1 LTGGPTAP
9 GSRQRLPDLGPRG
22 EGWVI
27 GQLALLALLV
37 VVSIPQLP
45 LLWPASGIG
54 WVRLAP
60 GLVAMALGGW
70 LAFRGFTDLGDS
82 LTPMPR
88 PRADGRLV
96 ESGIYARLRHPI
108 YAGLM
113 LAGIGWSVLTAS
125 PPAFLVTLLLAA
137 FLDAKARR
145 EEAWLLDHYPG
156 YADYRRRSKRFV
168 PGVY

>member
-1 LTGGPTAP
+1 MTDGETAP
-9 GSRQRLPDLGPRG
+9 SSRRRLPDLGPRG

-27 GQLALLALLV
+27 GQFALLALLV
-37 VVSIPQLP
+37 VVSLPQVP
-45 LLWPASGIG
+45 TQWPATGIG
-54 WVRLAP
+54 WARLAA
-60 GLVAMALGGW
+60 GLVALGVGGW
-70 LAFRGFTDLGDS
+70 LAVRALSDLGAS

-125 PPAFLVTLLLAA
+125 LPAFGVALLLAA

-168 PGVY
+168 PGFY

>member
-1 LTGGPTAP
+1 MTGGATGP
-9 GSRQRLPDLGPRG
+9 GGGRRLPDLGPHG

-37 VVSIPQLP
+37 VASLPQLAG
-45 LLWPASGIG
+45 LWPPVGIG
-54 WVRLAP
+54 WARLAA
-60 GLVAMALGGW
+60 GVAAMAVGGW
-70 LAFRGFTDLGDS
+70 LAVRGFTDLGES

-88 PRADGRLV
+88 PRANGRLV
-96 ESGIYARLRHPI
+96 ESGIYAHLRHPI
-108 YAGLM
+108 YAGLT

-125 PPAFLVTLLLAA
+125 LPAFLVALLLAA

-156 YADYRRRSKRFV
+156 YADYRRTSKRFV
-168 PGVY
+168 PGIY

>member
-1 LTGGPTAP
+1 LTDGATAP
-9 GSRQRLPDLGPRG
+9 GSRRRLPDLGPRG

-27 GQLALLALLV
+27 GQFALLALLV
-37 VVSIPQLP
+37 VVSLPQVP
-45 LLWPASGIG
+45 TLWPASGIG
-54 WVRLAP
+54 WARLSA
-60 GLVAMALGGW
+60 GLVAIAVGGW
-70 LAFRGFTDLGDS
+70 LAVRAFTDLGES

-125 PPAFLVTLLLAA
+125 LPALIVALLLAA

-145 EEAWLLDHYPG
+145 EEEWLLDHYPG

-168 PGVY
+168 PGIY

>member
-1 LTGGPTAP
+1 MTDGPTEQ
-9 GSRQRLPDLGPRG
+9 GSGRRLPDLGPRG

-27 GQLALLALLV
+27 GQLALIALLV
-37 VVSIPQLP
+37 VVSLPQVSS
-45 LLWPASGIG
+45 LWPAGGIG
-54 WVRLAP
+54 WARLAV
-60 GLVAMALGGW
+60 GLIAIAVGGW
-70 LAFRGFTDLGDS
+70 LAIRGFTDLGES

-96 ESGIYARLRHPI
+96 ESGIYAHLRHPI

-125 PPAFLVTLLLAA
+125 LPAFLVALLLAA

-156 YADYRRRSKRFV
+156 YADYRRASKRFV
-168 PGVY
+168 PRIY

>member
-1 LTGGPTAP
+1 LTDGPTAP
-9 GSRQRLPDLGPRG
+9 RSGRRLPDLGPRG

-27 GQLALLALLV
+27 GQLALLALLI
-37 VVSIPQLP
+37 VVSLPQLP
-45 LLWPASGIG
+45 TLWPAGAVG
-54 WVRLAP
+54 WARLAA
-60 GLVAMALGGW
+60 GSAAIAMGGW
-70 LAFRGFTDLGDS
+70 LAVRGLTDLGES

-88 PRADGRLV
+88 PRSDGRLV

-125 PPAFLVTLLLAA
+125 LPAFGVALLLAA
-137 FLDAKARR
+137 FLDTKARR

-168 PGVY
+168 PGIY

>member
-1 LTGGPTAP
+1 
-9 GSRQRLPDLGPRG
+9 
-22 EGWVI
+22 VI
-27 GQLALLALLV
+27 GQLVLLALLV
-37 VVSIPQLP
+37 VVSLPQLST
-45 LLWPASGIG
+45 LWPPGSIG
-54 WVRLAP
+54 WARLTA
-60 GLVAMALGGW
+60 GLVGIAVGGW
-70 LAFRGFTDLGDS
+70 LAVRAFTDLGES

-88 PRADGRLV
+88 PRADARLV

-108 YAGLM
+108 YAGLI

-125 PPAFLVTLLLAA
+125 LPAFLLAVLLAA

-168 PGVY
+168 PGIY

>member
-1 LTGGPTAP
+1 MTDGATAP
-9 GSRQRLPDLGPRG
+9 GSRGRLPDLGPRG

-37 VVSIPQLP
+37 VVSLPQLST
-45 LLWPASGIG
+45 LWPASGIG
-54 WVRLAP
+54 WARLAA
-60 GLVAMALGGW
+60 GLVAIAVGGW
-70 LAFRGFTDLGDS
+70 LAVRGFTDLGNS

-88 PRADGRLV
+88 PRADGRLI

-113 LAGIGWSVLTAS
+113 LAGIGWSVVTAS
-125 PPAFLVTLLLAA
+125 LPALLVALLLAA

-145 EEAWLLDHYPG
+145 EEAWLLDQYPG
-156 YADYRRRSKRFV
+156 YADYRHGSKRFV
-168 PGVY
+168 PGIY

>member
-1 LTGGPTAP
+1 LTDGPTAP
-9 GSRQRLPDLGPRG
+9 GSGRRLPDLGPRG

-37 VVSIPQLP
+37 VVSLPQLP
-45 LLWPASGIG
+45 TLWPAGGFG
-54 WVRLAP
+54 WARLAA
-60 GLVAMALGGW
+60 GSAAIAIGGW
-70 LAFRGFTDLGDS
+70 SAVRGLTDLGES

-88 PRADGRLV
+88 PRADGRLI

-113 LAGIGWSVLTAS
+113 LASIGWSVLTAS
-125 PPAFLVTLLLAA
+125 LPAFLVALLLAA

-145 EEAWLLDHYPG
+145 EEAWLLDRYPG
-156 YADYRRRSKRFV
+156 YWDYRRRSKRFV
-168 PGVY
+168 PGIY

>member
-1 LTGGPTAP
+1 MTDGATAP
-9 GSRQRLPDLGPRG
+9 GSRRRLPDLGPRG

-37 VVSIPQLP
+37 VVSLPQVP
-45 LLWPASGIG
+45 TLWPASGIG
-54 WVRLAP
+54 WARLAA
-60 GLVAMALGGW
+60 GLVAIAGGGW
-70 LAFRGFTDLGDS
+70 LAVRAFTDLGPS

-125 PPAFLVTLLLAA
+125 LPAFGVALLLAA

-168 PGVY
+168 PGFY